1 MKISARVAGGALV
14 QHVLA
19 ALLPAYR
26 LLVQPRAEW
35 DAGHL
40 GVGALQVD
48 GCRGRRRQ
56 EREMFQN
63 TPSRGRQAD
72 PGEILTLLPYELA
85 EFGHITSPGLYVG
98 WR

>member
-1 MKISARVAGGALV
+1 MDVRARVGALV
-14 QHVLA
+14 PTYHF
-19 ALLPAYR
+19 
-26 LLVQPRAEW
+26 LVQPRAEW

-48 GCRGRRRQ
+48 SWRGRRRQ

-63 TPSRGRQAD
+63 TPSLGRQAD
-72 PGEILTLLPYELA
+72 PGEILTLLHYELA
-85 EFGHITSPGLYVG
+85 EFGQITSPGLYVG

>member
-1 MKISARVAGGALV
+1 MKIGARVGGGALV

-19 ALLPAYR
+19 ALLPADC

-48 GCRGRRRQ
+48 SWRGRRRQ
-56 EREMFQN
+56 KREMFQN
-63 TPSRGRQAD
+63 TPSLGRQAD
-72 PGEILTLLPYELA
+72 PGEILTLLHYELA
-85 EFGHITSPGLYVG
+85 EFGHITSPGLCVG